1 MIFSSVHPNPRI
13 HLLKQLCGGMEMVK
27 FTKYAR
33 NTAILTG
40 ASLLMRCIGLVYQ
53 VWLSGRIGAA
63 GIGLWQLVMSVSALS
78 ATLAISGI
86 RFTATRL
93 VSEELGK
100 GTGRTDAAV
109 HRCLLYAAAFG
120 TVAFLILYFGAEAI
134 GFLWIGDAR
143 TVKSLRI
150 LAFTMPMI
158 SLSSVLNGYYIASGQ
173 PMKTAAV
180 QITEQ
185 ISGVLCVMLLLRHS
199 PSGDLERCCAA
210 VALGNLLADGISL
223 LLISASY
230 LFDRGQRQRD
240 GCAGNLTGR
249 MLRIALPLAVSAY
262 MRMSLSTLENLL
274 VPKMLRSA
282 GFSADR
288 ALTGYGLIT
297 GMVFPII
304 SFPSC
309 LLSAAAELTVPALTG
324 AQMRGARQ
332 EIRRKCALLLR
343 AALAYSFAT
352 AVFLFLFARPLG
364 VLIYHTEAAG
374 TYIRILAFLVP
385 VMHTDMITDGCLK
398 GLGQML
404 WSMGC
409 NVAESL
415 IGVLLV
421 VTVLPRRALGGYI
434 FILYFCEIFN
444 FSMSIARL
452 RKVAGLQ
459 PFKAVTAKKFS
470 AE

>member
-1 MIFSSVHPNPRI
+1 
-13 HLLKQLCGGMEMVK
+13 MEMVK
-27 FTKYAR
+27 ITKFAR

-53 VWLSGRIGAA
+53 VWLSGQIGAA

-100 GTGRTDAAV
+100 GTGRADAAV
-109 HRCLLYAAAFG
+109 RRCLLYAAAFG
-120 TVAFLILYFGAEAI
+120 TVALLILYFGAEAI

-173 PMKTAAV
+173 PMKTTAV
-180 QITEQ
+180 QIMEQ
-185 ISGVLCVMLLLRHS
+185 ISGVLCVMLLLRHA
-199 PSGDLERCCAA
+199 PVGDLERCCAA
-210 VALGNLLADGISL
+210 VALGNLLADAISL
-223 LLISASY
+223 LLISAAY

-240 GCAGNLTGR
+240 ETGKLTGR

-309 LLSAAAELTVPALTG
+309 LLSAAAELTVPALTA
-324 AQMRGARQ
+324 AQMRGAQQ

-343 AALAYSFAT
+343 AALAFSTVT

-385 VMHTDMITDGCLK
+385 VMYTDIITDGCLK
-398 GLGQML
+398 GLGEML

-421 VTVLPRRALGGYI
+421 ITVLPRKALGGYI
-434 FILYFCEIFN
+434 FILYFCEVFN

-452 RKVAGLQ
+452 RKVAGLRF
-459 PFKAVTAKKFS
+459 FKTEKAKRSS
-470 AE
+470 AG